1 MSITIRDLKVEEKD
15 LSEAEM
21 ATIVKL
27 QDLSKQ
33 SATLRAS
40 QQDIALLYQHY
51 EQALY
56 NSVAESQEEDSV
68 ITEEKVV
75 TKKRTSKK

>member
-56 NSVAESQEEDSV
+56 TSVSGSL
-68 ITEEKVV
+68 EKKDDKQIDLDLDPV
-75 TKKRTSKK
+75 TKD